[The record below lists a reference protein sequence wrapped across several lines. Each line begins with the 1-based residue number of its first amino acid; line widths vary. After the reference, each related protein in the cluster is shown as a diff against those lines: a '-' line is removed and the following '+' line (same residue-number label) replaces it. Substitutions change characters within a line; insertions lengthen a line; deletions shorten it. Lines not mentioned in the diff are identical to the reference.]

1 VQLTATAKILR
12 GNLSSLNSELS
23 TADLVASVQGLEA
36 ERDEIVSRLESLTQ
50 GKAKKVTK
58 EQREQVEKEWKKVC
72 GVARKREIIARRAWE
87 FIEDQGLEKEAR
99 EELRERL
106 GLDE

>member
-1 VQLTATAKILR
+1 
-12 GNLSSLNSELS
+12 
-23 TADLVASVQGLEA
+23 
-36 ERDEIVSRLESLTQ
+36 
-50 GKAKKVTK
+50 
-58 EQREQVEKEWKKVC
+58 VC